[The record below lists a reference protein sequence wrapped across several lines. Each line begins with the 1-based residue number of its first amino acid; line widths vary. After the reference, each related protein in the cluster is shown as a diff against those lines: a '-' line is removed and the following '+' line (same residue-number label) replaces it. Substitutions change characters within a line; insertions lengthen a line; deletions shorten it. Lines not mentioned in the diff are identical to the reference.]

1 METIQMPK
9 SKTEQ
14 LNELEVSGNIPIP
27 SDERQKWANA
37 VTILHRDTIKQFTI
51 RTDRDE
57 NKQTRVWR
65 LKDIQAAS

>member
-9 SKTEQ
+9 SRAEQ
-14 LNELEVSGNIPIP
+14 LNELEVGGSLPIENEDRK
-27 SDERQKWANA
+27 SWAN
-37 VTILHRDTIKQFTI
+37 TITRVHSDTIKQFTI